1 MQLIYKK
8 RGFMNCF
15 YRFLFSLIT
24 VVVLICSFVSTPA
37 YSLSTS
43 IIPTTAE
50 DFFKLGIEK
59 MLYGN
64 YQGAI
69 PEFQQA
75 IQQKQD
81 FAPAYSNRCLAYLNI
96 QDYQNAI
103 ADCTQAINFSPKNA
117 EAYLNRGIAEYRLGY
132 YEAAIAD
139 DEQAIAL
146 RPSDFRAYY
155 NRGITNA
162 SLEKYQ
168 QAITDYNL
176 ALTQIPQ
183 IDGPLLADIYNDR
196 GLARL
201 ELADLQNAMLDFN
214 RAIRLNAVD
223 YRAYFNRGCACA
235 RREDYAG
242 AVDNFTKVIRLN
254 PSDGST
260 YISRGIAFHR
270 LGYEQAAIADLLK
283 AADYFGYQGEKVAYE
298 KTLSLIK
305 TVQGQILFKVVV
317 A

>member
-1 MQLIYKK
+1 
-8 RGFMNCF
+8 MNCR
-15 YRFLFSLIT
+15 YRFVFSCVSVVILIF
-24 VVVLICSFVSTPA
+24 SFVSAPA
-37 YSLSTS
+37 YSLTTS

-69 PEFQQA
+69 QEFQLA

-81 FAPAYSNRCLAYLNI
+81 FAAAYSNRCLAYLNI
-96 QDYQNAI
+96 QDYENAI
-103 ADCTQAINFSPKNA
+103 ADCTQAINFSPQNA
-117 EAYLNRGIAEYRLGY
+117 EAYLNRGVAEYRLGY

-146 RPSDFRAYY
+146 KPTDFRAYY
-155 NRGITNA
+155 NRGIANA

-176 ALTQIPQ
+176 ALSQIPHT
-183 IDGPLLADIYNDR
+183 DSPLLADIYNDR

-201 ELADLQNAMLDFN
+201 ELRDLQNAMLDFN

-235 RREDYAG
+235 RSEDYSG
-242 AVDNFTKVIRLN
+242 AVNNFTKAIRLN

-260 YISRGIAFHR
+260 YVSRGIAFHH

-283 AADYFGYQGEKVAYE
+283 AADYFGYRGEKFAYE

-305 TVQGQILFKVVV
+305 TVQGQIPFKVVV

>member
-1 MQLIYKK
+1 
-8 RGFMNCF
+8 MNCY
-15 YRFLFSLIT
+15 YRFVFSLINI
-24 VVVLICSFVSTPA
+24 VVLSCLFI
-37 YSLSTS
+37 SLSASSLATTNS
-43 IIPTTAE
+43 VIPTTPE
-50 DFFKLGIEK
+50 VFFKLGVEK

-69 PEFQQA
+69 AEFQQA
-75 IQQKQD
+75 IKQKKD
-81 FAPAYSNRCLAYLNI
+81 FDAAYSNRCLAYINI
-96 QDYQNAI
+96 QDYHNAI
-103 ADCTQAINFSPKNA
+103 ADCTQAINLLPKNV

-139 DEQAIAL
+139 DQQAIAL
-146 RPSDFRAYY
+146 KPSDFRAYY
-155 NRGITNA
+155 NRGIANA
-162 SLEKYQ
+162 SLKKYQ
-168 QAITDYNL
+168 QAVTDYNL
-176 ALTQIPQ
+176 ALSQISQ
-183 IDGPLLADIYNDR
+183 IDGSLLADIYNDR

-214 RAIRLNAVD
+214 LAIRLNGAD

-283 AADYFGYQGEKVAYE
+283 AADYFGYQGEKIAYE

-305 TVQGQILFKVVV
+305 TVRRHIPFKVIIV
-317 A
+317 